1 MTLESKIYRDM
12 LKYFDQACDISLD
25 TIVRVHYVKQNLK
38 RRGCRVGGGN
48 RGGRSGVNH
57 GGIGN
62 GRSGQRRGRGNRL
75 GKDTGI
81 EQDGSL
87 AENEQIDATLSQGT
101 LFDLNVDPNLE
112 LAGIALEAAHGIAYL
127 HAQWPSVSHDNIK
140 SSNISLTKSHEAPVS
155 DFCLAQL
162 VDPSTTPNR
171 IAGYR
176 APEVT
181 DPRKVSHKVYVYSF
195 GILLLELLTGKVPTY
210 STTNEDGVDLLRWVQ
225 SVVREEWTIKVFDL
239 EFLRYQNIEKDM
251 VQLLQRAVDCT
262 ARYPDRRTSIPE
274 ITSRIEELF
283 RMNSG
288 GGIIDNTDMLNE

>member
-1 MTLESKIYRDM
+1 MMEKWCYRGW
-12 LKYFDQACDISLD
+12 Q
-25 TIVRVHYVKQNLK
+25 RW
-38 RRGCRVGGGN
+38 CRIGGGN

-87 AENEQIDATLSQGT
+87 AENEAIKPSNWEAR
-101 LFDLNVDPNLE
+101 
-112 LAGIALEAAHGIAYL
+112 AGIALEAAHGIAYL

-239 EFLRYQNIEKDM
+239 EFLRYQNIEEDM

-262 ARYPDRRTSIPE
+262 ALYPDRRTSIPE